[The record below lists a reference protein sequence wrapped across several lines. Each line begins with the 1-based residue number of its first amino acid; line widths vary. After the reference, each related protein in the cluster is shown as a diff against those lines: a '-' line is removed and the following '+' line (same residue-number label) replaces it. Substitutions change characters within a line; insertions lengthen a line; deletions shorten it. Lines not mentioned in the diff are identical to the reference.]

1 MDGHNGSEN
10 IHVHI
15 IINSLR
21 KLDVERQ
28 TFMERPCDSRVGY
41 KHHLTN
47 DYLKHLQQSVMDMCH
62 RENLQM
68 TFNDISEKCK
78 ESRKAVKST
87 EASLK
92 NINQQIYYTGQY
104 LSNKPFFAQMLKF
117 RNKKKFR
124 QEHQVEITLY
134 ESAVKLL

>member
-1 MDGHNGSEN
+1 
-10 IHVHI
+10 
-15 IINSLR
+15 
-21 KLDVERQ
+21 
-28 TFMERPCDSRVGY
+28 
-41 KHHLTN
+41 
-47 DYLKHLQQSVMDMCH
+47 
-62 RENLQM
+62 M

-92 NINQQIYYTGQY
+92 NINQHIYYTGQY
-104 LSNKPFFAQMLKF
+104 LSNKPVFTQMLKF